1 MKSEVLNVNH
11 KHFRENLM
19 SVLLKAAL
27 FIDQRPANA
36 FLSGI
41 YSKNVRSN
49 KKKKKKKKTKKT
61 NQKQPPPPK
70 SKNKNN
76 PKPSLV
82 FNSHNK
88 TVTIKYD
95 MGYLI

>member
-1 MKSEVLNVNH
+1 
-11 KHFRENLM
+11 M

-36 FLSGI
+36 FLSGGI

-70 SKNKNN
+70 KKSKNN
-76 PKPSLV
+76 PKPTLV

>member
-1 MKSEVLNVNH
+1 
-11 KHFRENLM
+11 M

-49 KKKKKKKKTKKT
+49 KKKKKKKTKKT

>member
-11 KHFRENLM
+11 EHFRENLM

-36 FLSGI
+36 FLSGGI

-61 NQKQPPPPK
+61 NQKQPPPQKKIQKQKQPK
-70 SKNKNN
+70 TYISFQYCNN
-76 PKPSLV
+76 
-82 FNSHNK
+82 
-88 TVTIKYD
+88 
-95 MGYLI
+95 

>member
-49 KKKKKKKKTKKT
+49 KKKKKKKTKKT
-61 NQKQPPPPK
+61 NQKQPPPQIQKQKQPK
-70 SKNKNN
+70 TFISFQF
-76 PKPSLV
+76 S
-82 FNSHNK
+82 
-88 TVTIKYD
+88 
-95 MGYLI
+95 

>member
-1 MKSEVLNVNH
+1 MNVNH

-61 NQKQPPPPK
+61 NQKQPPPP
-70 SKNKNN
+70 
-76 PKPSLV
+76 PKIQKQKQP
-82 FNSHNK
+82 K
-88 TVTIKYD
+88 TFISFQFS
-95 MGYLI
+95 